1 MSTQLL
7 RRIERY
13 LYVSRTSPTT
23 FGREAVRDP
32 KLVFDLRRGRQ
43 ARRPLTARVEA
54 YLDRQEA
61 RLEAARWRRR

>member
-1 MSTQLL
+1 MSTHLL

-23 FGREAVRDP
+23 FGREAARDP

-43 ARRPLTARVEA
+43 ARRPLTARIEA